1 MISANE
7 TTISV
12 TRGAPRLRNN
22 AVDSLQRELDSLKSE
37 GLYRHLR
44 RVDGPHGTR
53 IRVDGREALHFA
65 GSDYLG
71 LTSHPRLKQAA
82 CQATMRYGCGVASAR
97 LISGNHDLYPQ
108 LEARLARFKQAEA
121 ALLFSTGYHA
131 NLGVISALMGS
142 QDVVFSDALN
152 HASIVDGCRLS
163 RAQIRIFPH
172 NDLAA
177 LERLLERERS
187 VGRRLIAVDGLYSMD
202 GDVAPLA
209 QIVEL
214 ADRYGC
220 LTMVD
225 DSHGTGVLGE
235 TGRGTAEATGALGRI
250 DIETGSLA
258 KALGG
263 FGAYVVGNPTVIEY
277 LLNRSRPFIFTCAL
291 PPAVLAT
298 VLEALT
304 IVEDEPERRQRLW
317 DNTRYMRIRLRE
329 IGFDVNPNGT
339 QIIPLV
345 VGAPER
351 TMHFCRE
358 LLNRGVFAQ
367 GIRYP
372 SVPRGTERIRLTV
385 TASHNRAELDI
396 ALVALDEAA
405 RSLNLSK
412 PSSKGEQRWRNTL
425 IPEAISRAGKSRSC

>member
-7 TTISV
+7 TKMPV
-12 TRGAPRLRNN
+12 THNAPLLRDTM
-22 AVDSLQRELDSLKSE
+22 ARSLQRELDSLKAE
-37 GLYRHLR
+37 GLHRRLR
-44 RVDGPHGTR
+44 QVDGPQGPR
-53 IRVDGREALHFA
+53 ISVDGTEAIHFA

-71 LTSHPRLKQAA
+71 LACHPRLKQAA

-108 LEARLARFKQAEA
+108 LEERLACFKQAEA
-121 ALLFSTGYHA
+121 ALLFSTGYQA
-131 NLGVISALMGS
+131 NLGVLSALVGS

-163 RAQIRIFPH
+163 RAQVRIVPH

-187 VGRRLIAVDGLYSMD
+187 ARRRLVVVDSLYSMD

-214 ADRYGC
+214 AERYDC
-220 LTMVD
+220 VTMVD
-225 DSHGTGVLGE
+225 DSHGTGVLGK
-235 TGRGTAEATGALGRI
+235 TGRGAAEAAGVLGRI

-263 FGAYVVGNPTVIEY
+263 FGGYVVASRTVIEY
-277 LLNRSRPFIFTCAL
+277 LINRARPFIFTCAL
-291 PPAVLAT
+291 PSAVVAT
-298 VLEALT
+298 VLEALA
-304 IVEDEPERRQRLW
+304 VMEDEPERRQRLW

-345 VGAPER
+345 AGEPER
-351 TMHFCRE
+351 AMRFCQE
-358 LLNRGVFAQ
+358 LLSRGVFAQ

-385 TASHNRAELDI
+385 TASHNRADLDI
-396 ALVALDEAA
+396 ALTALAEAGRA
-405 RSLNLSK
+405 V
-412 PSSKGEQRWRNTL
+412 QL
-425 IPEAISRAGKSRSC
+425 I